1 MYAHMYCTHGILLF
15 WFMNNSITVISINID
30 AWMQYL
36 YIDSISSN
44 VQMHAY
50 IFVFKSVIYI
60 LRYIAHVYVSLLKSF
75 SEMLLTAANT
85 NKAST
90 SYYNYLMGLKGR
102 NKFPPLSQK
111 PQAVRTNL
119 PSVEV

>member
-1 MYAHMYCTHGILLF
+1 M
-15 WFMNNSITVISINID
+15 D
-30 AWMQYL
+30 AIP
-36 YIDSISSN
+36 IDSILITCTN
-44 VQMHAY
+44 AY
-50 IFVFKSVIYI
+50 IFISKSVIYT
-60 LRYIAHVYVSLLKSF
+60 LHRYIAHVYISLLKSF

-85 NKAST
+85 NKASTT

>member
-1 MYAHMYCTHGILLF
+1 M
-15 WFMNNSITVISINID
+15 D
-30 AWMQYL
+30 AIP
-36 YIDSISSN
+36 IDSISSN

-60 LRYIAHVYVSLLKSF
+60 LRYIALAHVYVSLLKSF